1 MKHKNDVIFMGR
13 VSPEILGQM
22 LSSALALTYIS
33 FFEGFGIPILES
45 FYAET
50 PVITSKTTSMPE
62 VAGDAALL
70 VDPLSITEI
79 VAAMNEIANN
89 ENLRK
94 ELVKKGKIQRNNF
107 SWDLTAEKLWDS
119 MIKTIEQ
126 K

>member
-1 MKHKNDVIFMGR
+1 MKHKDDVIFMGR